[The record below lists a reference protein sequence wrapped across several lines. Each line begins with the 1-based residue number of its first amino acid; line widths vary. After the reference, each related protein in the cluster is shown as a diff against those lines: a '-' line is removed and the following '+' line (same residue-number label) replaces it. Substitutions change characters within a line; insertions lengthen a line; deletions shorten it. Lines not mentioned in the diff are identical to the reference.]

1 MFKNLAHLATALIL
15 AAVPV
20 SMARAQLMD
29 QLKSAGSGLLGG
41 AVGGGIPS
49 VTQAS
54 PGNLAGVLQYCVQN
68 NYMSSGSVSSVKD
81 SLLSKV
87 TGGGSNSSFQAGS
100 GGLLETGNGQNF
112 SLGGG
117 GLKQEI
123 VQQVCNQVLAHAKS
137 LL

>member
-1 MFKNLAHLATALIL
+1 MFKSLAATAAALIL

-20 SMARAQLMD
+20 SMARAQLLD
-29 QLKSAGSGLLGG
+29 QLKSVGGELAG
-41 AVGGGIPS
+41 GGGIPS

-68 NYMSSGSVSSVKD
+68 NYLGGGAASSVED
-81 SLLSKV
+81 SLLRTV

-112 SLGGG
+112 GLGGG

>member
-1 MFKNLAHLATALIL
+1 MFKSLAATVTALIL
-15 AAVPV
+15 VTVPV
-20 SMARAQLMD
+20 SMTHAQLLD
-29 QLKSAGSGLLGG
+29 QLKSAGSGLLDGG
-41 AVGGGIPS
+41 VMPS

-68 NYMSSGSVSSVKD
+68 NYLGGGAASSVQN
-81 SLLSKV
+81 SLLSQV

-100 GGLLETGNGQNF
+100 GGLLETGGGQNF

-123 VQQVCNQVLAHAKS
+123 VQQVCNQVLAHAQS